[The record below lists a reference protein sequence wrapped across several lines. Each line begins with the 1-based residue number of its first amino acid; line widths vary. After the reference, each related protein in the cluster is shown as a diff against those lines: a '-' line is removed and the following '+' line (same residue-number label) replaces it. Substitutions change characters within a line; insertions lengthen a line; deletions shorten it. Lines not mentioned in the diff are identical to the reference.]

1 MGPMALAVFIQ
12 IIYHNNMSHYKIT
25 PCGIKKGCWLAL
37 VFYFSCCSFLY
48 AQEWAQMHKVL
59 MRQGENMAKN
69 GIKAQKELART
80 YAAIDA
86 VAPFMHFSP
95 QDILPWSFRV
105 QARADNAFEQA
116 AVLRNNRLELAA
128 RLLVDHAVRRMRA
141 QHKEI
146 QASLRYARSADLVS
160 LIPSSAK
167 FIFLG
172 ETHHQPVIEKQILYI
187 LARYHKRYP
196 EKKIM
201 LLTEFVL
208 DTNVSLL
215 PREMDERITSKRNFF
230 NLLMKWRIPV
240 FGLEEPLAHSQAAH
254 EIFTEKTGTAFLS
267 STALAVRTR
276 NQHWVKQIKA
286 MHETYPDMVFFIYAG
301 LGHTE
306 YNLPASV
313 AAAFPEK
320 ETFAIDFFV
329 GRRSRFTPFDR
340 AFGGLFSGPG
350 VWYWKDAK
358 YARLAGFD
366 VSAVLPAGEVR

>member
-1 MGPMALAVFIQ
+1 MRNYLASLLFFNKGLWLGMAFCIGFFNV
-12 IIYHNNMSHYKIT
+12 
-25 PCGIKKGCWLAL
+25 
-37 VFYFSCCSFLY
+37 LY
-48 AQEWAQMHKVL
+48 AQEWAQMSKVL
-59 MRQGENMAKN
+59 LRKGESMAKN
-69 GIKAQKELART
+69 EIKAQKELART
-80 YAAIDA
+80 YAAADA
-86 VAPFMHFSP
+86 VAPFMHFSS
-95 QDILPWSFRV
+95 QDIVPWSFRI
-105 QARADNAFEQA
+105 QAKADNAFEQA
-116 AVLRNNRLELAA
+116 AVLRNNRLEFAS
-128 RLLVDHAVRRMRA
+128 RLLVEHTVRRLRA

-146 QASLRYARSADLVS
+146 RESLQYARSADLVS

-172 ETHHQPVIEKQILYI
+172 ETHHQPAIEKQILYI

-196 EKKIM
+196 EKKII

-215 PREMDERITSKRNFF
+215 PKEMDARVTSKRDFF

-240 FGLEEPLAHSQAAH
+240 FGLEEPLAYSQAAQ
-254 EIFTEKTGTAFLS
+254 ELFTEKAGTAFLS

-286 MHETYPDMVFFIYAG
+286 MHEAYPDMVFFIYAG

-306 YNLPASV
+306 YNFPSSV

-320 ETFAIDFFV
+320 ETFAMDFFV
-329 GRRSRFTPFDR
+329 GRRLRFTPFDR
-340 AFGGLFSGPG
+340 AFSGVFSGPG
-350 VWYWKDAK
+350 VWYWKDTK

-366 VSAVLPAGEVR
+366 VSVILPAGANR